1 MCPNGAI
8 MWRHQMETFSA
19 LLALCVG
26 NLPVTGEFPS
36 QRPVT
41 RSFDVFFHLCLN
53 KRLSKQSWDWWFET
67 PSCSLWRHCYDVPP
81 IRYHFAKSPFLLQ
94 VGSKITVNAANIVLF
109 STITHSVVTSHYFL
123 PIHRWHI
130 NHLRTELHRGNM
142 KVYLYLISAFGIRTA
157 RIYEIHRGA
166 NKILMPRFVRVER
179 LWGMRRHDTDLVSPE
194 YSGSGISLSVK

>member
-1 MCPNGAI
+1 
-8 MWRHQMETFSA
+8 METFSA

-26 NLPVTGEFPS
+26 NSPVTGEFPS

-67 PSCSLWRHCYDVPP
+67 PSCSLYDV
-81 IRYHFAKSPFLLQ
+81 IVMMFHRSGTILLKSSFLLQ

-109 STITHSVVTSHYFL
+109 STITHSVETSHYFL

-179 LWGMRRHDTDLVSPE
+179 
-194 YSGSGISLSVK
+194 